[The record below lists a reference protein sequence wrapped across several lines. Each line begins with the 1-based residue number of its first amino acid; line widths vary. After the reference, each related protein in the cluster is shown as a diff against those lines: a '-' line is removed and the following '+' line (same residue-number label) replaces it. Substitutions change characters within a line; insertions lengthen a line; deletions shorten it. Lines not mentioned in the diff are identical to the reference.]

1 MELREFPETTDSAAR
16 AGISSIVGLEEY
28 MNNEMS
34 IPSID
39 RRRSI
44 TPPLWMMEQAG
55 KCGFAQEQTLA
66 RLSGNDQ
73 LAIRAPPRWSK
84 SVPL

>member
-44 TPPLWMMEQAG
+44 TPPLWMMQQAG
-55 KCGFAQEQTLA
+55 KCGFAQEQTS
-66 RLSGNDQ
+66 RDC
-73 LAIRAPPRWSK
+73 RANEPPAE
-84 SVPL
+84 